1 MLNGKCAFSGESVSD
16 ILASVLKAEPDWNA
30 LPAATPAAV
39 RRLLRQCLVKDR
51 KHRLQAIADA
61 RIALEDASETVAGPV
76 TPALS
81 GAQGRGWLPWAI
93 AGVLA
98 VGLLGAGW
106 MVFSLQSAPQLP
118 IRTSVLPPEGA
129 QFYLWGNS
137 PGTPILSPDGSRIAF
152 MAIRQ
157 SQRLL
162 WVRDLDSLE
171 ARPLAGT
178 EGAQH
183 PFWSPD
189 SKWLGYFTQNPGKL
203 SKTEV
208 TGGVP
213 VALFDAPNGKG
224 GSWSRGDVIIFT
236 PNSDQP
242 IFKVPASGGQAVPVT
257 RLDTAQGENSHR
269 QPEFLPDGR
278 HFLFVAR
285 GNNISGVANRGAA
298 IKIGS
303 LDGQPP
309 RLLMPAE
316 SQAVY
321 ASGKLLFVQSGK
333 LMARPF
339 DPDKLAFSGDPAPI
353 AQEIQVVE
361 DVFRGLFSASQTGN
375 LVYVAGK
382 APSYG
387 LYWLDRT
394 GHQRD
399 PAIVHTIYS
408 DSVELAPDAGR
419 AAIID
424 TIGRTTEAIS
434 IVDLSRGV
442 PTRLTSGLA
451 SCNSPLWSPDG
462 AGLVFSSNW
471 NGHYDLYWK
480 PVSEASGEQL
490 LHESDQDKYPVA
502 WSPDGRRLAYYLAP
516 PHRDAGY
523 WLLPMEGRNPPKV
536 GQPVRLAPGI
546 PDSGSSGAFSPDSR
560 WFAYTLRESSA
571 DQVYIMD
578 VAGQG
583 RRIQVSSTGGM
594 GPRWKGPGKELFYLA
609 TDGKMMAV
617 PIESRGD
624 GLNIGTPKP
633 LFDTSQSSGDI
644 AYDVTPDG
652 KRFLFEIAEQSG
664 RPMALTL
671 VTHWTSGP
679 KK

>member
-1 MLNGKCAFSGESVSD
+1 MGAVYGALDTKLSRNVAIKILPDDFASDNDRLARFTREAQLLASLNHPNIAAIYGFEDCALILELVEGSTLADRIAQGPIPIDEALPLIRQLIDALEYAHEKGIVHRDLKPANIKITPEGQLKVLDFGLAKALSSETAAADPASSPTLTMSATVAGVILGTAAYMSPEQAHGRPIDRRADIWSFGAVVFEMLNGKCAFSGESVSD

-152 MAIRQ
+152 MATRQ
-157 SQRLL
+157 SRRLL

-203 SKTEV
+203 SKIEV

-242 IFKVPASGGQAVPVT
+242 IFKVPASGGQAVPIT
-257 RLDTAQGENSHR
+257 RLGTAQGENSHR

-298 IKIGS
+298 IKI
-303 LDGQPP
+303 
-309 RLLMPAE
+309 
-316 SQAVY
+316 
-321 ASGKLLFVQSGK
+321 
-333 LMARPF
+333 
-339 DPDKLAFSGDPAPI
+339 
-353 AQEIQVVE
+353 
-361 DVFRGLFSASQTGN
+361 
-375 LVYVAGK
+375 
-382 APSYG
+382 
-387 LYWLDRT
+387 
-394 GHQRD
+394 
-399 PAIVHTIYS
+399 
-408 DSVELAPDAGR
+408 
-419 AAIID
+419 
-424 TIGRTTEAIS
+424 
-434 IVDLSRGV
+434 
-442 PTRLTSGLA
+442 TS
-451 SCNSPLWSPDG
+451 C
-462 AGLVFSSNW
+462 F
-471 NGHYDLYWK
+471 
-480 PVSEASGEQL
+480 
-490 LHESDQDKYPVA
+490 
-502 WSPDGRRLAYYLAP
+502 
-516 PHRDAGY
+516 
-523 WLLPMEGRNPPKV
+523 
-536 GQPVRLAPGI
+536 
-546 PDSGSSGAFSPDSR
+546 
-560 WFAYTLRESSA
+560 
-571 DQVYIMD
+571 
-578 VAGQG
+578 
-583 RRIQVSSTGGM
+583 
-594 GPRWKGPGKELFYLA
+594 
-609 TDGKMMAV
+609 
-617 PIESRGD
+617 
-624 GLNIGTPKP
+624 
-633 LFDTSQSSGDI
+633 TS
-644 AYDVTPDG
+644 
-652 KRFLFEIAEQSG
+652 
-664 RPMALTL
+664 
-671 VTHWTSGP
+671 
-679 KK
+679 